1 MHTFVEKY
9 QSIIIRI
16 IVIVGILLGLF
27 LLVATLG
34 EVKSYRYIGSGLPA
48 SNVITV
54 QGHGQV
60 EKSPDTAK
68 FVFTIQDEEKD
79 TAKAQDTVSKKV
91 AAVKADLLAAGVA
104 DKYITTDSYNSYPDY
119 QYSNGLCIKGIPCP
133 PSGQP
138 TLKGYTVSQNVTV
151 SLKDLSKTE
160 TVAGIFGKD
169 GVTSISGPSLGFED
183 PHAATNDARAKAIA
197 DAKVQAQ
204 TLADSL
210 GVHLVRIVSFNEN
223 GGTPQPIYDKRMMSA
238 GMAAPQAAPAPSI
251 PTGVQTITSD
261 VTITY
266 EIQ

>member
-169 GVTSISGPSLGFED
+169 